1 MPAQEI
7 AHRHF
12 AAALAEAAATHD
24 DPDAVARCMLNLVVE
39 TYLKTRTL
47 KDVRSELLFVADNCD
62 PDTDFMFMRP

>member
-1 MPAQEI
+1 MSAQEI

-12 AAALAEAAATHD
+12 AEALAEAARTRD

-39 TYLKTRTL
+39 TYLKTRSV
-47 KDVRSELLFVADNCD
+47 KDVRAELLFVADNCD